1 MKKLKEIKNKN
12 IIVVGAGISGLGASQ
27 LACYLGA
34 NVTLT
39 DINKVSIKKN
49 NNPFSKGVLGGPII
63 IARAFK
69 IFSSSNCIYIPRDSN
84 PIL

>member
-39 DINKVSIKKN
+39 DINKVSIKKKN
-49 NNPFSKGVLGGPII
+49 N
-63 IARAFK
+63 FK
-69 IFSSSNCIYIPRDSN
+69 NVTMYFAVIKVSRW
-84 PIL
+84 ILR